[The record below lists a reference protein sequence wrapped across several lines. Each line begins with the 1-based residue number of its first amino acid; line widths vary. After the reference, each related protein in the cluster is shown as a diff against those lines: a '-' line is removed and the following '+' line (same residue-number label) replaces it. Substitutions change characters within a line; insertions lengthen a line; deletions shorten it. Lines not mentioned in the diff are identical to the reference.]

1 MRKGLKDSPAR
12 TVLGDRKAFCA
23 GSLSMKVAHYL
34 LILNMLFA
42 EGQSLSDLRK
52 ALFQELLLLQ
62 QTGHESN
69 PPTPQTNISPNYQG
83 NGVHLTELSVL

>member
-1 MRKGLKDSPAR
+1 MRKGLKDSQAGTAP
-12 TVLGDRKAFCA
+12 GDLKAFCA
-23 GSLSMKVAHYL
+23 GSSSMKVAHYL

-52 ALFQELLLLQ
+52 VLFQELLLPQ

-83 NGVHLTELSVL
+83 NGVHLTEMSVW

>member
-1 MRKGLKDSPAR
+1 MRKSLKDRQAGTAP
-12 TVLGDRKAFCA
+12 GDLKPFCT
-23 GSLSMKVAHYL
+23 GSSLMKVAHYL

-52 ALFQELLLLQ
+52 VLFQELLLSQ

-83 NGVHLTELSVL
+83 NGVHLTEMSVW

>member
-1 MRKGLKDSPAR
+1 
-12 TVLGDRKAFCA
+12 
-23 GSLSMKVAHYL
+23 MKVAHYL

-83 NGVHLTELSVL
+83 NGVHLTEMSVL

>member
-1 MRKGLKDSPAR
+1 MRKGLKDSQAR
-12 TVLGDRKAFCA
+12 TALRDLKAFCA
-23 GSLSMKVAHYL
+23 GSSSMKVAHYL

-83 NGVHLTELSVL
+83 NGVHLTEMSVL